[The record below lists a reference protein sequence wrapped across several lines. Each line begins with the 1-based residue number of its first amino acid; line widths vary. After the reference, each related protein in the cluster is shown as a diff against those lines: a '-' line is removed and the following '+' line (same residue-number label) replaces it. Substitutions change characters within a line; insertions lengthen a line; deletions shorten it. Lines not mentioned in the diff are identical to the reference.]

1 MAQFCNLL
9 SKKHWVPNCSLLL
22 CSTVITILEVV
33 ALRKLWH
40 VAHCGAS
47 DISLA
52 VCVFVPRVAD
62 GVTAL
67 TGTSSILTLQHDAVF
82 YSDHN

>member
-1 MAQFCNLL
+1 M
-9 SKKHWVPNCSLLL
+9 
-22 CSTVITILEVV
+22 V

-47 DISLA
+47 VISLA

-67 TGTSSILTLQHDAVF
+67 TGTASILTLQHDAVF
-82 YSDHN
+82 YSDHS